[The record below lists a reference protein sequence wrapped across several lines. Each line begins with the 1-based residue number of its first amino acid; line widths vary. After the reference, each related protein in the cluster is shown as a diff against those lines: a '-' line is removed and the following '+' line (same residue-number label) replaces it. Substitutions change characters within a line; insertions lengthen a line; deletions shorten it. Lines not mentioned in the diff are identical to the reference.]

1 MSVIDASW
9 SWAHSYGGVG
19 VILTDPVETILVHLS
34 VDYLDEA
41 RAVGAVELEAALGR
55 RVELEPVTFHAA
67 DNNWF
72 PDLDPETRELLPD
85 FDRWSPLGGVG
96 WLAKGVHEAELLA
109 RTDMLPERS
118 RALCGALIRGEPS
131 LSLCGGGR
139 YGRATPVAAVPG
151 PVGSEQQPAV
161 PAPAGSEQ
169 QLAALLHDTDVD
181 GSSWVPVPRPGEERP
196 PEPEALWERARDA
209 ADRGEADTL
218 LHLLSDARPRYSPA
232 GWRLLRS
239 GTLHL
244 LALRAAG
251 WLR

>member
-9 SWAHSYGGVG
+9 SWAHTYGGVG
-19 VILTDPVETILVHLS
+19 VILTDSVETILLHLS
-34 VDYLDEA
+34 VDYLDTA
-41 RAVGAVELEAALGR
+41 RHAAAVELEASLGR
-55 RVELEPVTFHAA
+55 RVQLEPVTFHAA

-109 RTDMLPERS
+109 RANVLPERS
-118 RALCGALIRGEPS
+118 RELCLALIEGEPS

-139 YGRATPVAAVPG
+139 YGRATPVPAVPG
-151 PVGSEQQPAV
+151 PV
-161 PAPAGSEQ
+161 GSEQ
-169 QLAALLHDTDVD
+169 QLAALLHDTDAD
-181 GSSWVPVPRPGEERP
+181 GSSWVPVPAAGEAPR
-196 PEPEALWERARDA
+196 PEPEALWERARAA

-218 LHLLSDARPRYSPA
+218 LHLLSDARQRYSPP

>member
-9 SWAHSYGGVG
+9 SWAHTYGGVG
-19 VILTDPVETILVHLS
+19 VILTDPVETILLHLS
-34 VDYLDEA
+34 VDYLDKA
-41 RAVGAVELEAALGR
+41 RAVAAVELEAALGR
-55 RVELEPVTFHAA
+55 GVELEPVTFHAA

-72 PDLDPETRELLPD
+72 PDLDSETRKLLPG

-96 WLAKGVHEAELLA
+96 WLAKDVHEAELLA
-109 RTDMLPERS
+109 RADMLPERS
-118 RALCGALIRGEPS
+118 RALCVALIRGEPS

-139 YGRATPVAAVPG
+139 YGRATPVPAVPG
-151 PVGSEQQPAV
+151 
-161 PAPAGSEQ
+161 PAGSEQ

-181 GSSWVPVPRPGEERP
+181 GSSWVPVPTPGEERP
-196 PEPEALWERARDA
+196 AEPRALWERARAA
-209 ADRGEADTL
+209 ADQGEADTL
-218 LHLLSDARPRYSPA
+218 LHLLSDARQRYSPA